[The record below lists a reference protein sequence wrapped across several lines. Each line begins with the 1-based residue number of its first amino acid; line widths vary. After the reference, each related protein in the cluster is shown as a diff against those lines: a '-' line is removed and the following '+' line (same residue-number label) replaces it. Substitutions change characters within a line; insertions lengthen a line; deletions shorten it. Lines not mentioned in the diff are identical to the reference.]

1 MATALLKSTLIFV
14 AGHIALATVVVILFT
29 GE

>member
-1 MATALLKSTLIFV
+1 MASALLKSTLIFV
-14 AGHIALATVVVILFT
+14 AGHVALLTIVVVLST

>member
-1 MATALLKSTLIFV
+1 MASALLKSMLIFV
-14 AGHIALATVVVILFT
+14 AGHIALLAIVVVLFT